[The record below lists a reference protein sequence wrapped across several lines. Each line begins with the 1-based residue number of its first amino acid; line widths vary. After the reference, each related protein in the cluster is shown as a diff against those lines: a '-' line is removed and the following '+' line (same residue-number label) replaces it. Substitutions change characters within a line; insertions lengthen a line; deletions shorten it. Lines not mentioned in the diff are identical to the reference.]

1 MFNIVSPQKN
11 IWIFG
16 APKRQR
22 QVLQPGNSR
31 RFQGA
36 HQVRHRGV
44 HRGLE
49 IQLGRLGRDGA
60 VEAVDLTGTTR
71 QEVLGTTWD
80 LQKSWGNDG

>member
-1 MFNIVSPQKN
+1 MFNIVSPKKN
-11 IWIFG
+11 HPNLWC
-16 APKRQR
+16 PKKKQR
-22 QVLQPGNSR
+22 QVLQPGISR
-31 RFQGA
+31 PFQGA

-71 QEVLGTTWD
+71 QEVLGTTWGSPEIMG
-80 LQKSWGNDG
+80 K